1 MTRLTL
7 DARAVAELQTATG
20 EVEIC
25 DETGRPLGIFR
36 PFSPAHVSLRGRG
49 ESPFSEAELQ
59 ERSGDLSGRSL
70 QEIWQE
76 LGAR

>member
-7 DARAVAELQTATG
+7 DARAVAELQMATG

-25 DETGRPLGIFR
+25 DEAGRPLGIFR
-36 PFSPAHVSLRGRG
+36 PFSPVSASLRGRG

>member
-1 MTRLTL
+1 MTRLKL
-7 DARAVAELQTATG
+7 DARAVAELQRATG

-25 DETGRPLGIFR
+25 DEAGRPLGIFR
-36 PFSPAHVSLRGRG
+36 PFSAADVSLRGRG
-49 ESPFSEAELQ
+49 DSPFSEAELE

>member
-7 DARAVAELQTATG
+7 DARAIAELQTATG

-25 DETGRPLGIFR
+25 DEAGRPLGIFR
-36 PFSPAHVSLRGRG
+36 PFSAAGMSMRGRG
-49 ESPFSEAELQ
+49 ESPFSEAELE

-70 QEIWQE
+70 QEVWQE
-76 LGAR
+76 LGVR